1 MKKRKK
7 ILIVVLILL
16 ILVVIVAGKIFL
28 DNKASELKTVKSEK
42 DLLNLYEKKTEEVKE
57 KLLSVLTMPFSFMEG
72 IDFTA
77 SSSSYL
83 DSDYLDSDLGIVPN
97 SLDSVKGNQNI
108 NKNESN
114 DYSKTNIQ
122 VENVDEAD
130 IIKTDGEYI
139 YSISENNVIISDV
152 RNPKEVKISSK
163 INYYQG
169 QIPEDLILY
178 NDKLVVI
185 LEDGENYYLD
195 YSKKNSKKNTIINIY
210 DISRKEKPL
219 LVKECT
225 LYEPYY
231 TSRCINNKLIV
242 MSSGRLRKEKEKI
255 DTYYDEDKIQKN
267 IEYENIKYLKDIDTT
282 TQTLISTIDLENVEK
297 NIDVNSYL
305 IDISNAYV
313 SENSIYLLEEK
324 YSKDIIPIKTIFG
337 IKGIKGLFDYEYED
351 GEFSTEIIK
360 FDISKDGKIKYNC
373 KTKTIG
379 ETINQYSLDEK
390 DGHLRIALYG
400 DSGSKIEIFDENLK
414 KIGES
419 QYVAKGEKM
428 YSSRFIGDKVYFVT
442 YKNMDPL
449 FVMDLSDE
457 KNPKVLGELK
467 IPGYSTYLHPY
478 DENHLIGI
486 GMETEE
492 VINRNSMGR
501 VTSIRDKV
509 IGMKM
514 ALFDVSDVKNPRQ
527 ISSTIIGDR
536 RTSSA
541 ILNNPKAL
549 LFSKE
554 KGIIAIPVNNYSED
568 FEIKGIN
575 KNDSNSTIINSYTKY
590 DKPCI
595 GEGYFIYNIDLEKG
609 FDLKGVITH
618 EKDEKKSYYG
628 YSSKL
633 LRGLYINDNLY
644 TVSEKAVKVNRLSDL
659 EQLSEIKIK

>member
-16 ILVVIVAGKIFL
+16 ILVAIVAGKIYL
-28 DNKASELKTVKSEK
+28 NNNASELKTVKSEK
-42 DLLNLYEKKTEEVKE
+42 DLLNLYEEKTEEVKE
-57 KLLSVLTMPFSFMEG
+57 KLLSVLTMPFSAMRE
-72 IDFTA
+72 IHFTA
-77 SSSSYL
+77 SSPIYSS
-83 DSDYLDSDLGIVPN
+83 SSLGIVPD
-97 SLDSVKGNQNI
+97 SLDSVKGDQSV

-139 YSISENNVIISDV
+139 YSISRNKVIITDA
-152 RNPKEVKISSK
+152 RNPNDVKISSK

-178 NDKLVVI
+178 KNKLVVI
-185 LEDGENYYLD
+185 LASME
-195 YSKKNSKKNTIINIY
+195 KSKKNTIINVY

-231 TSRCINNKLIV
+231 TSRCIDNKLIV
-242 MSSGRLRKEKEKI
+242 MSSGSLRKEEDKI
-255 DTYYDEDKIQKN
+255 VTYYDEDKTQKN
-267 IEYENIKYLKDIDTT
+267 IEYENIKYLKDMDTK
-282 TQTLISTIDLENVEK
+282 TQTLIATIDLENVEK

-313 SENSIYLLEEK
+313 SENSIYLLEQR
-324 YSKDIIPIKTIFG
+324 YNYGRIPIRTLFG
-337 IKGIKGLFDYEYED
+337 IKGIIGLFDYEYE
-351 GEFSTEIIK
+351 GREEYTKIIK

-400 DSGSKIEIFDENLK
+400 DLGSKIEIFDENLK

-457 KNPKVLGELK
+457 KNPKILGELK
-467 IPGYSTYLHPY
+467 IPGYNTYLHPY

-492 VINRNSMGR
+492 VINRDSMGR

-514 ALFDVSDVKNPRQ
+514 ALFDVSDVTNPRQ

-541 ILNNPKAL
+541 ILKNPKAL

-595 GEGYFIYNIDLEKG
+595 SEGYFIYNIDLERG
-609 FDLKGVITH
+609 FDIKGVITH
-618 EKDEKKSYYG
+618 EKDERKSYYG